1 MITLGMQCWII
12 ILIYRLTKQEVKEML
27 HEMPKLQKNNDT
39 FFRGL
44 GNRGVISFR

>member
-1 MITLGMQCWII
+1 MFVMLNNCVMFD
-12 ILIYRLTKQEVKEML
+12 RLSKEEVKEML
-27 HEMPKLQKNNDT
+27 HEMPKLQKNSDT